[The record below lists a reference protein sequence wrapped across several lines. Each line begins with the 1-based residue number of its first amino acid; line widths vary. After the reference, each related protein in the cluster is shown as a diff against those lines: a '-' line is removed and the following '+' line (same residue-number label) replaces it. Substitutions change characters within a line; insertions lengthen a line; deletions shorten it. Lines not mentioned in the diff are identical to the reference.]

1 MKCPMCDFGE
11 SKVLDSRTIENGER
25 IKRRRECLG
34 CQYRFTTYEILE
46 TTPLM
51 VIKKND
57 AREIFD
63 KKKLLSGILK
73 ACEKRSIPISTLE
86 GIINAI
92 EKRIRSLG
100 EKEIESSLIGEY
112 VMDNLKTLDKVAYIR
127 FASVYREF
135 DDVENFFLE
144 LKALRKV

>member
-1 MKCPMCDFGE
+1 MKCPMCDFRE
-11 SKVLDSRTIENGER
+11 SKVLDSRTIEDGER

-57 AREIFD
+57 AREVFD

-86 GIINAI
+86 GIINTI

-112 VMDNLKTLDKVAYIR
+112 VMDSLKTLDKVAYIC

-135 DDVENFFLE
+135 DDVEYFLLE
-144 LKALRKV
+144 LKALRRV

>member
-34 CQYRFTTYEILE
+34 WQYRFTTYEILE

>member
-1 MKCPMCDFGE
+1 MCDFGE